1 MLDSMIKHALI
12 LCLALIGFPLQA
24 QDVPSQQAV
33 ALLQQESEERYRS
46 LKAALEDLQ
55 TAHIALLQRM
65 DALEKEN
72 RELQAKVAEGQKNN
86 PGKGGDAAII
96 S

>member
-12 LCLALIGFPLQA
+12 LCLAVIGFPLQA

-55 TAHIALLQRM
+55 AAHIALLQRM
-65 DALEKEN
+65 DALE
-72 RELQAKVAEGQKNN
+72 LSL
-86 PGKGGDAAII
+86 IHI
-96 S
+96 